1 MLAVFKVDQN
11 GGLNIHALFLE
22 CGVIIF
28 QQGDF
33 LLPFPEPQLL
43 RMQNG
48 GIHANWLPRWHYG

>member
-1 MLAVFKVDQN
+1 MFKVDQN
-11 GGLNIHALFLE
+11 EGLNIHALFLE
-22 CGVIIF
+22 CGFIIF

-48 GIHANWLPRWHYG
+48 GIHANWLPRWH